1 MNKNPHVVFF
11 YSPSCPHCIRTRP
24 MWEAVKPE
32 IEAEGLIP
40 LEYSMDNVPPEA
52 EARIEGVP
60 RMERT
65 NHMGAIVVVVEGA
78 PRDVEDLRRKL
89 KLKKRKSTRKGGR
102 RTRGRRR
109 NTLRRKL

>member
-24 MWEAVKPE
+24 MWEAIKPE
-32 IEAEGLIP
+32 IEAEGLVP

-65 NHMGAIVVVVEGA
+65 SHTGAIVVVVEGA

-102 RTRGRRR
+102 RALRRRR